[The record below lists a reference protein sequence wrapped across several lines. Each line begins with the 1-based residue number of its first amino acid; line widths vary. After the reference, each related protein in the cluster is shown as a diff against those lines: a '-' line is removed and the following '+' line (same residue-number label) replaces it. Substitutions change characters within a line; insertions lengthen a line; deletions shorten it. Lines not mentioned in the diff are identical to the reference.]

1 MSNTE
6 QHPAS
11 RSLAWAFVA
20 PALLLL
26 LAMNLFPLLFNVY
39 LSFTNADLSGGA
51 VQTVGARNYTVL
63 FSQAKYA
70 NALTTTA
77 LFVLLSVS
85 IELVLGFVLAL
96 ALRDRVPGKPVVLT
110 VLLVPM
116 MLCPVVLSLFW
127 NLILNGH
134 YGVLNQLL
142 SALHLPQPQ
151 WLTDDDLKL
160 VSILLVD
167 VWMWTPFMML
177 ISLAGLNAIP
187 KHIYEA
193 AEIDRAGRFMVFRT
207 ITLPMCAPL
216 LGLAVLLRA
225 TDALKQ
231 FDLVMAITGPNDAT
245 TQTLSARIYQ
255 VVFRDY
261 KVGLGSAYGVRH
273 PGRGDRGGDHL
284 RALHRLAQ
292 PAHREGAGLGHEA
305 GARARDRSV
314 PRARHVATRLAGA
327 HVVQELR
334 GHDHRARQVR
344 ALDRG
349 GRRARDGSVKFAATL
364 RRLPQ
369 PLEAR
374 GGNAPRFLPL
384 PREQRRHRRPVDA
397 RGRLSGDALRLR
409 LFAVSGSRARRTG
422 CSSFCRRGSCR
433 PSRSWC
439 RS

>member
-1 MSNTE
+1 MKNSVSNTG
-6 QHPAS
+6 QHAAS
-11 RSLAWAFVA
+11 RSLAWSFVA

-26 LAMNLFPLLFNVY
+26 LAMNLFPLLFNIY
-39 LSFTNADLSGGA
+39 LSFTDADLSGG
-51 VQTVGARNYTVL
+51 VVHTVGARNYTVL

-77 LFVLLSVS
+77 LFVVLSVS

-110 VLLVPM
+110 LLLVPM

-142 SALHLPQPQ
+142 STLHLPQPQ

-160 VSILLVD
+160 VSILMVD

-261 KVGLGSAYGVRH
+261 KVGLGSAYGVVV
-273 PGRGDRGGDHL
+273 L
-284 RALHRLAQ
+284 VAVIA
-292 PAHREGAGLGHEA
+292 
-305 GARARDRSV
+305 
-314 PRARHVATRLAGA
+314 VATIF
-327 HVVQELR
+327 
-334 GHDHRARQVR
+334 VR
-344 ALDRG
+344 YI
-349 GRRARDGSVKFAATL
+349 
-364 RRLPQ
+364 
-369 PLEAR
+369 
-374 GGNAPRFLPL
+374 
-384 PREQRRHRRPVDA
+384 
-397 RGRLSGDALRLR
+397 DALN
-409 LFAVSGSRARRTG
+409 RRTG
-422 CSSFCRRGSCR
+422 KAQA
-433 PSRSWC
+433 
-439 RS
+439 

>member
-1 MSNTE
+1 MKNSVSNTG
-6 QHPAS
+6 QHAAS
-11 RSLAWAFVA
+11 RSLAWSFVA

-77 LFVLLSVS
+77 LFVVLSVS

-187 KHIYEA
+187 KYIYEA
-193 AEIDRAGRFMVFRT
+193 AEIDRAGRFRVFRT

-231 FDLVMAITGPNDAT
+231 FDLVMAITGPNDAA
-245 TQTLSARIYQ
+245 TQTLSARIYH

-261 KVGLGSAYGVRH
+261 KVGLGSAYGVVI
-273 PGRGDRGGDHL
+273 L
-284 RALHRLAQ
+284 VAVIA
-292 PAHREGAGLGHEA
+292 
-305 GARARDRSV
+305 
-314 PRARHVATRLAGA
+314 VAT
-327 HVVQELR
+327 VF
-334 GHDHRARQVR
+334 VR
-344 ALDRG
+344 YID
-349 GRRARDGSVKFAATL
+349 TL
-364 RRLPQ
+364 
-369 PLEAR
+369 
-374 GGNAPRFLPL
+374 N
-384 PREQRRHRRPVDA
+384 
-397 RGRLSGDALRLR
+397 
-409 LFAVSGSRARRTG
+409 RRTG
-422 CSSFCRRGSCR
+422 KAQA
-433 PSRSWC
+433 
-439 RS
+439 